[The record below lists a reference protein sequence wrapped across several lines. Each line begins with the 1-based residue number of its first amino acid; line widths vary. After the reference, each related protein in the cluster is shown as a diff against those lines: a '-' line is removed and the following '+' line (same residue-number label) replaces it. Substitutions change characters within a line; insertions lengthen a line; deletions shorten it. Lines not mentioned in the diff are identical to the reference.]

1 MTFFLL
7 PQTISNAV
15 YEPFTLP
22 MSLSLSDYVDTMNR
36 VDYNPIHTSYTPKT
50 SHFFIMAELIQLH
63 KLSFT
68 TSLHFGSTSCLEYL
82 TYIGKKGTHIDDGAS
97 GYYSL
102 IVNDGAFNL
111 SILSYQEP
119 HGCFISKIENST
131 TAESI
136 QYLFKLCSS
145 YKHVYLCKPESENQ
159 TSSVKYV
166 IAIDF
171 LHLPDKENL
180 KLPYYFRMK
189 LEDINSV
196 FGQTQLEHLRFMEY
210 SKIKSLDWCL
220 KYSIPI

>member
-7 PQTISNAV
+7 PHTISNSV

-22 MSLSLSDYVDTMNR
+22 MSLSLSDYVDKMKLIE
-36 VDYNPIHTSYTPKT
+36 YNPIHTTYTPKT
-50 SHFFIMAELIQLH
+50 PHFFIMAELIQLH
-63 KLSFT
+63 KIPFT
-68 TSLHFGSTSCLEYL
+68 TSLHFGSASCLEYL
-82 TYIGKKGTHIDDGAS
+82 NYVGKKGTHIDDGAS
-97 GYYSL
+97 GSYSL
-102 IVNDGAFNL
+102 LVNDDAIDL
-111 SILSYQEP
+111 TILSYQEP
-119 HGCFISKIENST
+119 HGCFISKMENST

-171 LHLPDKENL
+171 LHLPDHQNL
-180 KLPYYFRMK
+180 KIPYYFRMK

-210 SKIKSLDWCL
+210 SKIKSVDWCL
-220 KYSIPI
+220 KYSISI